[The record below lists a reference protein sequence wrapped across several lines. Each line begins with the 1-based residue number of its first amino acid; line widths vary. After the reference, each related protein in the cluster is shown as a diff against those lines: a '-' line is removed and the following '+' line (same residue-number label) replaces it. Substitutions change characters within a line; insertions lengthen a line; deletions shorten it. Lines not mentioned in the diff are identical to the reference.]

1 MNYIR
6 RINLAK
12 SRKKKWV
19 INEHN
24 KSFIKWFRSLIVDQ
38 LSTKSICVS
47 ENLRWLAHGPRMD
60 VVSYR
65 GYPSNGYCFYIKGHD
80 DRCIVQNSG
89 VTLVAQLMHISSA
102 KDNKVIFANM
112 SYYGVIENIWEL
124 DYIMFRVSVFQCK
137 WVKNN
142 KDIKVDEL
150 GFILV
155 NLNKENQKE
164 DTFILA
170 SQAK

>member
-1 MNYIR
+1 
-6 RINLAK
+6 
-12 SRKKKWV
+12 
-19 INEHN
+19 
-24 KSFIKWFRSLIVDQ
+24 
-38 LSTKSICVS
+38 
-47 ENLRWLAHGPRMD
+47 
-60 VVSYR
+60 
-65 GYPSNGYCFYIKGHD
+65 
-80 DRCIVQNSG
+80 VQNSR
-89 VTLVAQLMHISSA
+89 VTLVAQSMHISSA

-142 KDIKVDEL
+142 NDIKVDEL

-155 NLNKENQKE
+155 DLNKENQKE

-170 SQAK
+170 S